1 MDISA
6 PVSALNSAP
15 VDDFST
21 LLRPIDLST
30 LVASNDITLAQEP
43 TLLATY
49 APLTAGPEAMVL
61 AQQFDQDILGDM
73 GRLWNTFI
81 ESGQVWA
88 LLIGVVVGYLL
99 RNLTAY

>member
-6 PVSALNSAP
+6 SVQSLSSSPV
-15 VDDFST
+15 VDFST
-21 LLRPIDLST
+21 LLRPIDLSDMVT
-30 LVASNDITLAQEP
+30 NNDLSLAHEP
-43 TLLATY
+43 TLLAAY
-49 APLTAGPEAMVL
+49 APFTAGPESMVL

-88 LLIGVVVGYLL
+88 LLIGIVVGYLL